1 MLNGCDKTCFNTEI
15 ITEIA
20 STVMSSNSIL
30 TYKYIHSFQGVF
42 FQMREKGG
50 ENAAAW
56 YRWKSEFSKEDS
68 VIDR

>member
-15 ITEIA
+15 TTEIA

-30 TYKYIHSFQGVF
+30 TYKYILSFQGVF

-50 ENAAAW
+50 ENAAAF
-56 YRWKSEFSKEDS
+56 E
-68 VIDR
+68 